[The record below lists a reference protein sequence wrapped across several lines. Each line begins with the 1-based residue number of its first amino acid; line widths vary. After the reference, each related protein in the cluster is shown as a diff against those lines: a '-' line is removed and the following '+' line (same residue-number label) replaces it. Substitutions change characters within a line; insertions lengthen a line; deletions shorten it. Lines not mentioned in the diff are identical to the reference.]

1 MTTKLPFTSRHPMFL
16 LPHPFTAS
24 FLPSGHCHD
33 SCPFSHCS
41 LSSFLPLS
49 FLSFPLPSIVKINT
63 PLHQTAVHPNFLTL
77 FHCTAVPVYFLLS
90 SSPLMLLFPHTTKIF
105 SNYRSYPVSVHS
117 AGCQFSIPLLVEM
130 QPKELNVRYVS
141 EVKWVRLIG
150 SGQLKPKVL
159 LD

>member
-1 MTTKLPFTSRHPMFL
+1 MFL

-49 FLSFPLPSIVKINT
+49 FLSFPLPPIVKINT
-63 PLHQTAVHPNFLTL
+63 SLHQTAIHPNFFTL

-90 SSPLMLLFPHTTKIF
+90 SSPPMLLFPHTTKIF
-105 SNYRSYPVSVHS
+105 CRDNYRSYPVSVRS
-117 AGCQFSIPLLVEM
+117 AGCQLSAPIFVAM
-130 QPKELNVRYVS
+130 KPKELKVRYVS
-141 EVKWVRLIG
+141 EVKWDRLIG
-150 SGQLKPKVL
+150 LGQLKPKVL